1 MNEEWAKGWKPAA
14 KSIREDFALVREK
27 FQQTIQIIHERSPH
41 IYMVDKLAQILG
53 ANMNFY

>member
-27 FQQTIQIIHERSPH
+27 FQQTIQIINE
-41 IYMVDKLAQILG
+41 AILTYIKWSI
-53 ANMNFY
+53 N